1 MQIVVVIKIIE
12 GKSNVEIDFSICI
25 NNKEKY
31 QFSIRISI
39 LRDDGQLRMR
49 IFISLRFTSP
59 KKKLFEKQRRGLND
73 RDRVLKSVN
82 LIPSISQA
90 GTFSRAKC
98 IGSPDLI

>member
-39 LRDDGQLRMR
+39 LRDDGQLRNL
-49 IFISLRFTSP
+49 SLFDFSK

-73 RDRVLKSVN
+73 RDLVLKSVN

-90 GTFSRAKC
+90 GTFSHAKC

>member
-39 LRDDGQLRMR
+39 LRDDGQLRNL
-49 IFISLRFTSP
+49 SLFDLLLQ
-59 KKKLFEKQRRGLND
+59 KKNYSKNKDE
-73 RDRVLKSVN
+73 V
-82 LIPSISQA
+82 
-90 GTFSRAKC
+90 
-98 IGSPDLI
+98 

>member
-39 LRDDGQLRMR
+39 LRDDGQLRNL
-49 IFISLRFTSP
+49 SLFDFSK

>member
-39 LRDDGQLRMR
+39 LRDDGQLRNL
-49 IFISLRFTSP
+49 SLFDFSK

-73 RDRVLKSVN
+73 RDRVLKS
-82 LIPSISQA
+82 
-90 GTFSRAKC
+90 
-98 IGSPDLI
+98 